1 MKHSAIT
8 AHRLASQGLTT
19 RPCKS
24 PAEAVATL
32 GAMQAQDYLSA
43 LWAIAV
49 RVPDATEAD
58 VEKAIASRKIV
69 RTWPMR
75 GTLHFVPAADVRW
88 MLELLTP
95 RILAASKRRWQ
106 ELELDEQVFRKSRK
120 ILVREL
126 SGGKFLPRPAV
137 MEILDRAGIASA
149 NQRGIHILSRLAM
162 DGILCFGPRVGK
174 QPSFTL
180 LDEWIPGSRTLDR
193 EAALAEI
200 ARRYFTGHGPAT
212 LQDFIWWTGLKVSD
226 AKAGLA
232 NVASRLEHRLVDGE
246 EYWMSPASSPLA
258 HDSSLLLLA
267 PFDEY
272 LVGYRDRTAAL
283 DSHRANEIVPGGNG
297 IFLPI
302 LVNKGR
308 VVGTW
313 RRTIQRDRVIMTAT
327 PFAPFSKSQAKAFAA
342 AAESYGRFVNLPATV
357 EARETNEPSKSNAP
371 PRKTASASSPLPAR
385 KTTADSSPQ

>member
-8 AHRLASQGLTT
+8 AHRLTSQGLTA
-19 RPCKS
+19 RHCKS

-49 RVPDATEAD
+49 RVPGATEAD
-58 VEKAIASRKIV
+58 VEEAIASRKIV

-75 GTLHFVPAADVRW
+75 GTLHFVPSADVRW
-88 MLELLTP
+88 MLKLLTP
-95 RILAASKRRWQ
+95 RILAGSKRRWK
-106 ELELDEQVFRKSRK
+106 ELELDEKIFSKSRK

-126 SGGKFLPRPAV
+126 ARGKFLPRPAV

-149 NQRGIHILSRLAM
+149 NQRGIHILSTLAM
-162 DGILCFGPRVGK
+162 EGILCFGPRVGK

-180 LDEWIPGSRTLDR
+180 LDEWIPQGRALDR

-212 LQDFIWWTGLKVSD
+212 LQDFVWWTGLKVSD
-226 AKAGLA
+226 AKTGLA
-232 NVASRLEHRLVDGE
+232 NVASGLEHRLVDGE
-246 EYWMSPASSPLA
+246 EYWMSPASTPPA
-258 HDSSLLLLA
+258 HDSSLLLLP

-283 DSHRANEIVPGGNG
+283 DLHRANEILPGGNG

-302 LVNKGR
+302 LISKGR

-313 RRTIQRDRVIMTAT
+313 RRAIQRDRVIITAA
-327 PFAPFSKSQAKAFAA
+327 PFTPFSKSQAKAFAA
-342 AAESYGRFVNLPATV
+342 AAESYGRFLHLPVTV
-357 EARETNEPSKSNAP
+357 ETKRTGQPLSGNALPRQAGSNA
-371 PRKTASASSPLPAR
+371 RRFAAGAS
-385 KTTADSSPQ
+385 